1 MAAGDRGDV
10 IISQTA
16 FYGGMGTDNKI
27 GIKNSFAD
35 TECMD
40 ARKSPSSL
48 SVLPEASKLSPTDLG
63 SLINSMEQTPD
74 GNRWGIATDGK
85 LYKIDNS
92 NAITLVA
99 TLPNWTAGT
108 FGDLAYWGN
117 TDSLY
122 ITGTDRIYSYGPI
135 AGTPTVTTITGTYSN
150 FPTVAQI
157 LARDRDGKWVGNG
170 VSRWG
175 YLTGGAGSYN
185 VPTSITENEANT
197 CVFLPDQAPM
207 IAIDVEFNAKPASGT
222 VTLTIHNGDNK
233 VVASSVLNASNVL
246 VTAGSKTRFIFNQT
260 KLSEY
265 KNFGTEYHIHLSASV
280 SGFRVNTYEANKLY
294 GLHFYYY
301 AALLYD
307 SIKKYH
313 PIINWAGA
321 KLLIGNGQYL
331 TDWLPSGLN
340 TVDGSEFQRHRVIV
354 ENGMEV
360 TSLTTND
367 EYIVLGA
374 EKVGTVGSRPF
385 QQGMLGFW
393 DGVADAINF
402 KVDTPMGDPK
412 SLYTYENITY
422 MIIDGAIYAYTGGK
436 VLVKVRTLNDS
447 QSEFSG
453 ITDDTNIYNK
463 SMAVR
468 RGVLLMA
475 YPSITSLKTMRYG
488 VYSFGS
494 VDKNYPKSFYYSYA
508 IPEAESKYNSDDY
521 TYEIGGIWNYGDNL
535 YYSYKITDVS
545 AGTSIYNLANI
556 NNSSVPAKKFKYES
570 LAYDGGMPWKPKM
583 ALRIGASF
591 DPLPKGTN
599 IKMKSRINGGN
610 WVVDTKTLNEG
621 DTEVYLEI
629 NKRFNEIQ
637 FGFDGENDGTNT
649 KSPRITSV
657 ALNAR
662 DLGEEGKMIG

>member
-74 GNRWGIATDGK
+74 GIRWGIATDGK

-92 NAITLVA
+92 NVMTLAA
-99 TLPNWTAGT
+99 TMPDWTAGT
-108 FGDLAYWGN
+108 FGDIAYWKS
-117 TDSLY
+117 TDMLY
-122 ITGTDRIYSYGPI
+122 ITGNMNIYAYGKI
-135 AGTPTVTTITGTYSN
+135 SGSPTVTKLTAPYSTRS
-150 FPTVAQI
+150 TVAQI
-157 LARDRDGKWVGNG
+157 LKRDRNDKWTGNG

-175 YLTGGAGSYN
+175 YMTGGVGSYN
-185 VPTSITENEANT
+185 VPTSLSEADNDK
-197 CVFLPDQAPM
+197 CIFLPDQSPM
-207 IAIDVEFNAKPASGT
+207 VAIDVEFNAKPASGN
-222 VTLTIHNGDNK
+222 VTLTVHNEANQ
-233 VVASSVLNASNVL
+233 VVASKTLAASAVY
-246 VTAGSKTRFIFNQT
+246 TTGKTRFEFSPTELEVNRW
-260 KLSEY
+260 Y
-265 KNFGTEYHIHLSASV
+265 GTEYHLHLSASV
-280 SGFRVNTYEANKLY
+280 AGFMVNVYEANKLY
-294 GLHFYYY
+294 GLHFYIY
-301 AALLYD
+301 AALLEKT
-307 SIKKYH
+307 IKNFY
-313 PIINWAGA
+313 PILSWGGSR
-321 KLLIGNGQYL
+321 LYIGNGGYL
-331 TDWLPSGLN
+331 AEWQPTS
-340 TVDGSEFQRHRVIV
+340 TTEQSELFLERQRLEVGT
-354 ENGMEV
+354 GMEV
-360 TSLTTND
+360 TSITSND
-367 EYIVLGA
+367 EYIVLGC
-374 EKVGTVGSRPF
+374 EKVGSVGSRPF
-385 QQGMLGFW
+385 QQGMLVFW
-393 DGVADAINF
+393 DSAADSWNF
-402 KVDTPMGDPK
+402 KVDSPMGEPK

-436 VLVKVRTLNDS
+436 VLVKVRTLMDS

-453 ITDDTNIYNK
+453 VADDTNVYNK
-463 SMAVR
+463 SMTVR
-468 RGVLLMA
+468 RGILLMA

-488 VYSFGS
+488 IYSFGS
-494 VDKNYPKSFYYSYA
+494 VDKNYPRSFYYSYG
-508 IPEAESKYNSDDY
+508 IPEAEGRYNTDDY

-545 AGTSIYNLANI
+545 AGTSTYNLANI

-570 LAYDGGMPWKPKM
+570 LAYYGGMPWKPKM

-591 DPLPKGTN
+591 YPLPKGTN
-599 IKMKSRINGGN
+599 IKLKSRINGGD

-637 FGFDGENDGTNT
+637 FGFDGENDNTNT